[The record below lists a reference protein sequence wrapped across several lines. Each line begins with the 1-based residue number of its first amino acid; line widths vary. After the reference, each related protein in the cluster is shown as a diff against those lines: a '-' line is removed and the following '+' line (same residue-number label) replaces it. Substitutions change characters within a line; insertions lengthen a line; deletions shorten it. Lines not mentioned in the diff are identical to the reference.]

1 MREAVAKAIAEQNQG
16 WSDLR
21 SPSIR

>member
-21 SPSIR
+21 SLSIR